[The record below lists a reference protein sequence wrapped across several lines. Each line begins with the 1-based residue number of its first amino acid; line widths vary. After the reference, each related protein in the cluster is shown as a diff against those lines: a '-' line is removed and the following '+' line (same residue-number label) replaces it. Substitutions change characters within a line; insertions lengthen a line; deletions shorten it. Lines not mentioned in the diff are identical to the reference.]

1 MTEHYL
7 LTLHRQKENDSYKK
21 LHTKIFIHVLVLV
34 KLKIKKNKHKFI
46 TIMWFYSKKL
56 DVNLSWYNESFYKP
70 FDIHAVI

>member
-1 MTEHYL
+1 MDISKSENGNEIQNKAFFQRRETKKMTEHYL

-46 TIMWFYSKKL
+46 TIM
-56 DVNLSWYNESFYKP
+56 
-70 FDIHAVI
+70 